1 MEILLLHQHF
11 TRWFLTTKDITDT
24 GVVFDGVTT
33 FDSQAYMVPPGGNTR
48 ERNRGRGIF
57 GGR

>member
-1 MEILLLHQHF
+1 MEHIAVQQQL
-11 TRWFLTTKDITDT
+11 
-24 GVVFDGVTT
+24 DGVTT

-57 GGR
+57 ADGWNIAQILVINLVKVI

>member
-1 MEILLLHQHF
+1 MQLHSSF
-11 TRWFLTTKDITDT
+11 NPGLKDDITDT

-33 FDSQAYMVPPGGNTR
+33 FDSQAFMVPPVGKTR

-57 GGR
+57 AGGDDQ